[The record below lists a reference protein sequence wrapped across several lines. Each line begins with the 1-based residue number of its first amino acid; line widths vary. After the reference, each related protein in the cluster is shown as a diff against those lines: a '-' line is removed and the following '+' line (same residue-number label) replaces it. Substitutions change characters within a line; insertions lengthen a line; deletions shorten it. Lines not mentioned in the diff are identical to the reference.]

1 MITIQLCG
9 MIILGIIIYFS
20 SNQNRLRLKTNI
32 IYLITL
38 NNTVVTLLLDIISI
52 LAIINSDKIHYF
64 IVEIICKLYLVSLN
78 SEAVCG
84 LIYTLTDALSAQ
96 KNKSNVNTIICVYLS
111 LTSLIILA
119 SPIEIVYKREIQE
132 VYTEGLACI
141 SAYNFV
147 LITIVCTIVTC
158 LVFKKNMLISR
169 YKTILIWML
178 IWMIAVLIQ
187 LFNSEI
193 LIVSFA
199 CVLGIMIIY
208 FQLENPEKFTD
219 SETGYFNQQAF
230 TSYIEQMYHE
240 DKKFSILLVCDS
252 NAYSRL
258 ELTKD
263 KIQALRNRYV
273 NYLRRFSR
281 LTFIYEHDKA
291 ILAFNDPKKC
301 NDALNEIIKACK
313 KEFNGENEL
322 LRPLLYTIYDSTI
335 VNSSESL
342 ISILNYTF
350 INLQYMKDKHNYTDI
365 TADTIEIFN
374 NENRIISMIHRAI
387 KDDRIEVFY
396 QPIYSTKKQKFTSA
410 EALVRVHSEDGSII
424 PPGTFIDVVEKSN
437 LILKIGQIVFRKVCK
452 FISEHNMEELGLEYI
467 EINLSV
473 IQCAYQSLALDY
485 IKIMQEY
492 GIDTKYI
499 NLEITESASIDS
511 KQILLGNMNKLI
523 NHGITFSLDDF
534 GTGQSNLNYIMEMP
548 VDIVKFDKS
557 MTSAYFENDKS
568 QYIMDAAMHMIKGL
582 KLKIVAEGIETEEQF
597 NIMSKLGIDYIQGY
611 YFSKPLPEKEFIKF
625 VEEKQECKI

>member
-9 MIILGIIIYFS
+9 VVILGIIIYFS
-20 SNQNRLRLKTNI
+20 SNQNRLRLKTNV

-38 NNTVVTLLLDIISI
+38 NNTVATLLLDILSI
-52 LAIINSDKIHYF
+52 IAIMNKDKIHYF

-78 SEAVCG
+78 SEAACG
-84 LIYTLTDALSAQ
+84 LLYALTDALSAR
-96 KNKSNVNTIICVYLS
+96 KNKSNVNTLICAYLCI
-111 LTSLIILA
+111 TSLVILA
-119 SPIEIVYKREIQE
+119 SPIEVVYNKEIQE
-132 VYTEGLACI
+132 AYTEGLACI
-141 SAYNFV
+141 AAYNFV
-147 LITIVCTIVTC
+147 LITIICTIITC

-178 IWMIAVLIQ
+178 IWMVAVLIQ

-230 TSYIEQMYHE
+230 TSYIDQMYHE
-240 DKKFSILLVCDS
+240 DKAFSMILVCDS

-263 KIQALRNRYV
+263 EIQALRNRYV
-273 NYLRRFSR
+273 NYLRKFSR

-387 KDDRIEVFY
+387 KDNRIEVFY
-396 QPIYSTKKQKFTSA
+396 QPIYSTKQQRFTSA
-410 EALVRVHSEDGSII
+410 EALVRVRGEDGSII
-424 PPGTFIDVVEKSN
+424 PPDTFIDVVEKSN

-452 FISEHNMEELGLEYI
+452 FISEHNMDELGLEYI

-492 GIDTKYI
+492 GIDTRYI

-548 VDIVKFDKS
+548 VNIVKFDKS

-597 NIMSKLGIDYIQGY
+597 NIMNNLGIDYIQGY
-611 YFSKPLPEKEFIKF
+611 YFSKPLSEKDFLEF
-625 VEEKQECKI
+625 VGEK